1 MTKIIHPVAGMLAIV
16 MIATFWLSTALSEL
30 FASEAIVIAVKTA
43 IPWGVLV
50 LIPAMAATGGSGFA
64 LAKGQRSGLIGVKM
78 KRMRLIA
85 ANGILILLPSAL
97 FLASKAR
104 ATDFDMAF
112 YAVQVLEL
120 VAGATNLLLLGLNM
134 RDGMNATR
142 WRRKSFLRPA
152 FTFSASVVA
161 REEIAKDTV
170 AFRLKKP
177 DGFEFSAGQA
187 VYVTL
192 RNLADGDAEGRV
204 RTFSIAS
211 PPQDPELMIAT
222 RRRDTSF
229 KRGLMNS
236 PLGTVIEIEGP
247 YGDLSLHDH
256 ATRSAVFLAGGIGV
270 TPFRSMILDA
280 TKRGLSHRLFLFYS
294 SRAPEEA
301 TFLAELT
308 ELQMQNPRFKLIATM
323 TGAEEACTDWSGERG
338 HITQEMIMKYV
349 GDIATPVYYIAGPPA
364 MVSAMEAVL
373 RRAGVKSHDIRAEA
387 FSGYQEPS
395 TG

>member
-1 MTKIIHPVAGMLAIV
+1 MKKNTITKFIHPVAGMLAIV

-30 FASEAIVIAVKTA
+30 FAPQAIVIAVKTA

-85 ANGILILLPSAL
+85 ANGILILFPSAL

-104 ATDFDMAF
+104 AMDFDTAF
-112 YAVQVLEL
+112 YSVQVLEL

-134 RDGMNATR
+134 RDGMISTR

-152 FTFSASVVA
+152 FTFSTSLVA
-161 REEIAKDTV
+161 RDEIANGTV
-170 AFRLKKP
+170 AFHLKRP

-192 RNLADGDAEGRV
+192 RNVADRDAKGRV
-204 RTFSIAS
+204 RTFTIAS

-236 PLGTVIEIEGP
+236 SLGTVIEIEGP
-247 YGDLSLHDH
+247 YGDFSLHEH
-256 ATRSAVFLAGGIGV
+256 STRPVVFLAGGIGV

-280 TKRGLSHRLFLFYS
+280 TKRGLPQRLFLFYS
-294 SRAPEEA
+294 NRGSKEA
-301 TFLAELT
+301 AFLPELT
-308 ELQMQNPRFKLIATM
+308 ELQIRNPGFKLIATM
-323 TGAEEACTDWSGERG
+323 TEAKEEGTDWSGERG
-338 HITQEMIMKYV
+338 HITKEMIVRYV
-349 GDIATPVYYIAGPPA
+349 GDIAAPVYYIAGPSA
-364 MVSAMEAVL
+364 MASAMERVL
-373 RRAGVKSHDIRAEA
+373 RHAGVESRDIRTEA
-387 FSGYQEPS
+387 FSGY
-395 TG
+395 